1 MSDFPT
7 QTEDNDLFL
16 ASLLLNCELLLRLQM
31 EAEIAQQNKIQAS
44 IRQETYLL
52 KKSANELKDQIANLS
67 IALRELQAEERQ
79 LSKEIVHSP
88 DRIKVDLADA
98 IQQLERMKKNIV
110 EKQSEKNTVQKQ
122 LKHTSSAEESL
133 RQFITTDLRE
143 MEAKVKS
150 YKLAV
155 KDLGEWQN
163 KLRGMEQDLEEKKQV
178 NEMQK
183 KQLEAVRKSAFLR
196 WRLNTFSFYPRNL
209 HIMNNH
215 FFSLSIIQK
224 NVKRKPRPHS
234 PRCSS
239 LRKTILILPRPN

>member
-1 MSDFPT
+1 
-7 QTEDNDLFL
+7 
-16 ASLLLNCELLLRLQM
+16 M

-98 IQQLERMKKNIV
+98 IQQLERMKKNII
-110 EKQSEKNTVQKQ
+110 EKQSEKNMVQKQ

-133 RQFITTDLRE
+133 RQFIMTDLRE

-150 YKLAV
+150 YKLTV
-155 KDLGEWQN
+155 KELGEWQN

-178 NEMQK
+178 KEMQK

-196 WRLNTFSFYPRNL
+196 WSVAFTFPKLSYFM
-209 HIMNNH
+209 HNH
-215 FFSLSIIQK
+215 FRSLCI
-224 NVKRKPRPHS
+224 P
-234 PRCSS
+234 
-239 LRKTILILPRPN
+239 